1 MSLEMVKEIKIREK
15 ELIMTIE
22 EKNILISESQYFLK
36 SLKYRVKYIIS
47 MVFIVLLSLLL
58 RLMYNSLFGVMFC
71 IIAIFNSKE
80 STDMVYKARE

>member
-71 IIAIFNSKE
+71 IRTIFNSKE